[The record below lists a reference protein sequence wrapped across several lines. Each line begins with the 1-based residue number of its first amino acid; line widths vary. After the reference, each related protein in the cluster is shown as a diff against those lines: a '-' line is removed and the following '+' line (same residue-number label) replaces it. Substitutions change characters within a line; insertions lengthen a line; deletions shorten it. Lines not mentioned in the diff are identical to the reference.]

1 MSSDRHEAGF
11 KRQTPVSAAREQ
23 LRGLV
28 TGVDRTEQIATEAA
42 VGRVIAEQVTPERAV
57 PHYDRAAMDGFAVNA
72 EETVG
77 ASERAPA
84 RLQAAESMGPG
95 QAVRVH
101 TGSEMPDTADA
112 VVRVED
118 VTERNDGLAVETAV
132 APGENVA
139 PTGEDIA
146 ADTTLFEP
154 GDRLRP
160 SDLGLL
166 KATGIE
172 GVTAYQ
178 PPEIA
183 VIPTGEEVV
192 DAEPGPGEIVETNG
206 LVVTRLVE
214 RWGGD
219 PRYRDIVTD
228 DQQALADAIE
238 RDLDADVIVT
248 TGGSSVG
255 ERDLLPEV
263 VEDLGDVAV
272 HGVAHKPGHP
282 VGFGRVEATPVLM
295 LPGYPVSALVNA
307 VQLLYP
313 AVAWAGNR
321 EPEAPPTTAGELT
334 RKIASEPGVRSY
346 VRVRH
351 VAEGVEPI
359 RSGGAGVLSSVS
371 AADGWVV
378 VPESQEGIEAGAT
391 VSVEDWEWS
400 P

>member
-1 MSSDRHEAGF
+1 MSGDRHEAGF
-11 KRQTPVSAAREQ
+11 KRQASVDAAREQ
-23 LRGLV
+23 LRSLV
-28 TGVDRTEQIATEAA
+28 EPVDRTERMPTEAA
-42 VGRVIAEQVTPERAV
+42 GGRVIAAEITPKRPV
-57 PHYDRAAMDGFAVNA
+57 PHYDRAAMDGFAVTA

-84 RLQAAESMGPG
+84 RLEAAESMGPG

-118 VTERNDGLAVETAV
+118 VTERTDGLAIETAV
-132 APGENVA
+132 TPGENVA
-139 PTGEDIA
+139 PTGEDVA

-160 SDLGLL
+160 SDLGVL
-166 KATGIE
+166 KATGIGTVPVYE
-172 GVTAYQ
+172 R
-178 PPEIA
+178 PEIA

-192 DAEPGPGEIVETNG
+192 ESDPGPGEIVETNG

-228 DQQALADAIE
+228 DQQVLADAIE

-263 VEDLGDVAV
+263 LAELGDVAV

-282 VGFGRVEATPVLM
+282 VGFGSVEETPVLM

-321 EPEAPPTTAGELT
+321 EPADPPTTAGELT

>member
-1 MSSDRHEAGF
+1 MPTE
-11 KRQTPVSAAREQ
+11 TAA
-23 LRGLV
+23 
-28 TGVDRTEQIATEAA
+28 
-42 VGRVIAEQVTPERAV
+42 GRVIADGITAEQPV
-57 PHYDRAAMDGFAVNA
+57 PHYDRAAMDGFAVVA

-84 RLQAAESMGPG
+84 RLEAAESMGPG

-118 VTERNDGLAVETAV
+118 VTERTDGLAIETAV
-132 APGENVA
+132 TPGENVA
-139 PTGEDIA
+139 PTGEDVA
-146 ADTTLFEP
+146 AGATLFEP

-160 SDLGLL
+160 SDLGVL
-166 KATGIE
+166 KATGIGTVPVYE
-172 GVTAYQ
+172 R
-178 PPEIA
+178 PEIA

-192 DAEPGPGEIVETNG
+192 DADPGPGEIVETNG

-228 DQQALADAIE
+228 DQQVLADAIE

-263 VEDLGDVAV
+263 VNDLGEVVV

-282 VGFGRVEATPVLM
+282 VGFGTVSGTPVLM